1 MLQAVI
7 NWTYYKWKDKMFTD
21 SMWRFKKQSVYFY
34 DYDEYVDH
42 ILSQMDVSEIER
54 LKVNIYNRYHK
65 LIKFNPFSEYDI
77 KNWVFEGLK
86 VSSPIIEIDNT
97 ELAELLPNKSLIKK
111 FFDWDPVREKY
122 TFKSDYVNY
131 VNMKWYLDSNL

>member
-1 MLQAVI
+1 MLQAVV
-7 NWTYYKWKDKMFTD
+7 NWTYYKWKNKMFTD

-42 ILSQMDVSEIER
+42 ILSQMDISEIER
-54 LKVNIYNRYHK
+54 LKINIYNRYHK

-77 KNWVFEGLK
+77 KNWIFEGLK

>member
-1 MLQAVI
+1 MLQVVI

-34 DYDEYVDH
+34 DYDEYVDY
-42 ILSQMDVSEIER
+42 ILSQMEVSEIER

-65 LIKFNPFSEYDI
+65 QIKFNPFSEYDI

-97 ELAELLPNKSLIKK
+97 EFAELLPNKSLIKK
-111 FFDWDPVREKY
+111 FFEWDPVREKY
-122 TFKSDYVNY
+122 SLKSDYVNY

>member
-1 MLQAVI
+1 MLQVVI

-42 ILSQMDVSEIER
+42 ILSQMEVSEIER

-65 LIKFNPFSEYDI
+65 LIKFNPFSEYDVN
-77 KNWVFEGLK
+77 NWVFEGLR